1 MKKLF
6 LAIFIIA
13 SITTSAQNNVGIGV
27 ASPKP
32 DALLDL
38 DSHTKGL
45 LIPRLKATERLAI
58 ATPIPEGLLVFDL
71 DTGCVMA
78 YDSVVV
84 AWKNLC
90 LTGQVS
96 VSGAGPTG
104 PTGPAGT
111 NGATGNNGATGPTGN
126 NGPAGATGP
135 TGPAG
140 TGGLSTAG
148 GDLSG
153 TYPNPTVVGL
163 QGHAISTTA
172 PAASNILQWN
182 GTSWTPTDPNGLFWQ
197 IKGNSGTI
205 PGTNFI
211 GTTDGNRLVFKTN
224 STEWMTILTSGNV
237 GIGNV
242 TPLSRLYVGP
252 GGISGLTG
260 GTPPDLTVS
269 SLDNYDAIDG
279 GMLAVVN
286 GDAANFYT
294 GTGYLNKGGDIVFAG
309 RDDPGTNHITTY
321 ARINGKKENNLNSD
335 YYGYMSLDTRE
346 SLNGLKERVRI
357 TSMGLVGINTTLP
370 TDQLSVNGN
379 ANNTTGA
386 WGVFSDA
393 RVKTVTGDFTDG
405 LNIIK
410 QIHTVKYVYNANAP
424 FKANGEQ
431 IGVVAQELESI
442 APYMVSRKEFK
453 DMKDLR
459 EVNNQAYVF
468 LLINGMKEQQNI
480 IEQLQAKMDKM
491 QQLLDKAGI
500 K

>member
-1 MKKLF
+1 MKNICWV
-6 LAIFIIA
+6 IFMMIGF
-13 SITTSAQNNVGIGV
+13 TSLAQNNVGIGV
-27 ASPKP
+27 ANPKP

-38 DSHTKGL
+38 DSHSKGL
-45 LIPRLKATERLAI
+45 LIPRLRATERQALA
-58 ATPIPEGLLVFDL
+58 APVPEGLLVFDI
-71 DTGCVMA
+71 DTGCVLA
-78 YDSVVV
+78 YDSIAVT
-84 AWKNLC
+84 WKNLC
-90 LTGQVS
+90 LSGQVS
-96 VSGAGPTG
+96 QLGVG
-104 PTGPAGT
+104 PTGPAGPSGAT
-111 NGATGNNGATGPTGN
+111 GPSGVTGATGNNGTAGIT
-126 NGPAGATGP
+126 GATGP
-135 TGPAG
+135 TGSG
-140 TGGLSTAG
+140 SSMGNAG

-153 TYPNPTVVGL
+153 SYPNPTVVGL

-224 STEWMTILTSGNV
+224 SSEWMTILTSGNV

-242 TPLSRLYVGP
+242 APLSRLYVGP

-260 GTPPDLTVS
+260 GAPPDLTVS
-269 SLDNYDAIDG
+269 ALDNYDVIDG

-357 TSMGLVGINTTLP
+357 TSRGLVGINTTLP

-379 ANNTTGA
+379 SNNTTGA

-393 RVKTVTGDFTDG
+393 RVKTLTGDFTDG
-405 LNIIK
+405 LNVIK

-431 IGVVAQELESI
+431 IGVVAQELEKI
-442 APYMVSRKEFK
+442 APYMVSQKEFK
-453 DMKDLR
+453 DMNDLR

-468 LLINGMKEQQNI
+468 LLINGMKEQQNM
-480 IEQLQAKMDKM
+480 IEELQAKLDKM
-491 QQLLDKAGI
+491 QLLLDKAGI